1 MGRGIA
7 TSLQRFTIGISSA
20 LTSRRAVSTAPI
32 AVIDVGSNSGRV
44 AVLAPT
50 DDGHLE
56 MLSDARTSLHLI
68 DDVAARGGL
77 SAEAMERVVRA
88 VRDFLCIARTAKAGQ
103 VVAIG
108 TAAVREASNGAE
120 LVERLQRET
129 GVALEILD
137 GTEEAHY
144 ALAGAVHGLAVE
156 HGLLVDIGGG
166 SLELSLFRAREAVA
180 TWSLPLGAGRLTG
193 RFLASDPPKQG
204 EVRALREHVEATLDE
219 VGAPVLEPADQMVGT
234 GGTIRN
240 LAKIH
245 RAGTAYP
252 IPRMHGYTLDRD
264 NVRHTVDRLVA
275 ASSPRRVAI
284 PGLSRDRADTITGGA
299 LAVLTVMTHV
309 EARSLM
315 VSGQG
320 LREGVALARSGRVP
334 SAAAARRASVMA
346 LVSRFTTWD
355 AERSTRR
362 RRIAAALLD
371 GLLPHA
377 DEELRDTL
385 DHAALVLDVGRSV
398 DYYQRWDHAA
408 AIVIAADLR
417 GFSHRRIAMLAATV
431 SGGGGSRPGIRG
443 CAPLLSARDRKP
455 IEQLAVILEVADQV
469 ERRSAGD
476 GRVPPVRLREA
487 RGTVSIRI
495 AGCDGWQPSDTA
507 RRFRRA
513 FGRTLTVESA

>member
-1 MGRGIA
+1 
-7 TSLQRFTIGISSA
+7 
-20 LTSRRAVSTAPI
+20 VSTATI

-50 DDGHLE
+50 GDGHLE

-68 DDVAARGGL
+68 DDVAARGRL

-88 VRDFLCIARTAKAGQ
+88 VRDFLCIARTARAGQ
-103 VVAIG
+103 VVAVG
-108 TAAVREASNGAE
+108 TAAVREAGNGAE
-120 LVERLQRET
+120 LVERLRRET
-129 GVALEILD
+129 GVVLEILD
-137 GTEEAHY
+137 GAEEAHY
-144 ALAGAVHGLAVE
+144 ALVGAVHGLAVE
-156 HGLLVDIGGG
+156 DGLLVDIGGG
-166 SLELSLFRAREAVA
+166 SLELSLFRAREAVG

-193 RFLASDPPKQG
+193 RFLASDPPKHG

-219 VGAPVLEPADQMVGT
+219 VGAPVLEPTDQMVGT

-240 LAKIH
+240 LAKVH

-264 NVRHTVDRLVA
+264 DVRHTVDRLAA
-275 ASSPRRVAI
+275 ASSSRRVAI
-284 PGLSRDRADTITGGA
+284 PGLSRDRADTITGGG

-320 LREGVALARSGRVP
+320 LREGVALARTGRVP

-371 GLLPHA
+371 ALLPHA

-385 DHAALVLDVGRSV
+385 DHAALLLDVGRSV

-417 GFSHRRIAMLAATV
+417 GFSHRRIAMLAATI
-431 SGGGGSRPGIRG
+431 SAGGGSRPSIRG

-455 IEQLAVILEVADQV
+455 IEQLAVILELADQV

-476 GRVPPVRLREA
+476 GRVPVVRMREG
-487 RGTVSIRI
+487 RGTVVVRLD
-495 AGCDGWQPSDTA
+495 GCDGWQPNDSA

-513 FGRTLTVESA
+513 FGRTLTAESA